1 MRFSLYIIRIMVDQ
15 TDDGVNSYLLADEE
29 EQQYGKFNS
38 ISQEER
44 RMRTELGINY
54 VSSDLA
60 YDVEGQDL
68 ES

>member
-1 MRFSLYIIRIMVDQ
+1 MVDYS
-15 TDDGVNSYLLADEE
+15 DDGVSSYLLADE
-29 EQQYGKFNS
+29 
-38 ISQEER
+38 EER

-60 YDVEGQDL
+60 YDVQGQDL

>member
-1 MRFSLYIIRIMVDQ
+1 MVDQ

-29 EQQYGKFNS
+29 EQQYGKFSN

>member
-1 MRFSLYIIRIMVDQ
+1 MVDQ

-60 YDVEGQDL
+60 YDDEGQDL